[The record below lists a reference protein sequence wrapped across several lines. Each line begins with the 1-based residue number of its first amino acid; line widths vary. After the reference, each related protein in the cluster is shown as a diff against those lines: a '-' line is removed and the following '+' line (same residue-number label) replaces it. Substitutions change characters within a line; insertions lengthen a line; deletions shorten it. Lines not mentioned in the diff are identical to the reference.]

1 VIRNQSL
8 SIQQIGDFAL
18 TPAKTTKNK
27 QGDAVVGRHRGVID
41 QRLVR
46 ALGHPVRVYALT
58 ILNERVA
65 SPNEISK
72 ELGESV
78 GHVSYHIKVLKECEC
93 IELVDT
99 APRRGAMEHYYR
111 ATDRAFLKPEEWAS
125 LPNTIRPGLSAS
137 GLKTIINDA
146 ASALLAGTFDKRI
159 DRHLSWTPMILD
171 EDGWEELKAT
181 LLENLENVLEIQ
193 AKSAARLT
201 KADAAGI
208 PVSVAMLGFE
218 APPSGDGKVA
228 PSKTK
233 AKAKKKKKS

>member
-1 VIRNQSL
+1 
-8 SIQQIGDFAL
+8 L
-18 TPAKTTKNK
+18 TPPKTTETTQDSAK
-27 QGDAVVGRHRGVID
+27 VSRHRGTVD

-46 ALGHPVRVYALT
+46 AMGHQVRMQALI

-111 ATDRAFLKPEEWAS
+111 ATDRAFLDADEWSA
-125 LPNTIRPGLSAS
+125 LPDSIRPGLSAS
-137 GLKTIINDA
+137 GLKTVFNDA

-159 DRHLSWTPMILD
+159 DRHLSWTPMIVD
-171 EDGWEELKAT
+171 EQGWEELKAG
-181 LLENLENVLEIQ
+181 LEEMLGKALEIQ
-193 AKSAARLT
+193 STSAERLA
-201 KADAAGI
+201 KADAPGI
-208 PVSVAMLGFE
+208 PVTVAMMGFE

-228 PSKTK
+228 PSKK
-233 AKAKKKKKS
+233 A

>member
-1 VIRNQSL
+1 
-8 SIQQIGDFAL
+8 L
-18 TPAKTTKNK
+18 TPAKTSKTKPAK
-27 QGDAVVGRHRGVID
+27 AKVSRHRGSVD

-46 ALGHPVRVYALT
+46 ALGHQVRVYALA

-111 ATDRAFLKPEEWAS
+111 ATDRAFLNAEEWAS
-125 LPNTIRPGLSAS
+125 LPDSIRPGLSAS
-137 GLKTIINDA
+137 GLRTIIDDA
-146 ASALLAGTFDKRI
+146 SSALLAGTFDKHA

-171 EDGWEELKAT
+171 DQGWEELKAG
-181 LLENLENVLEIQ
+181 LLEMLEKALAIQ
-193 AKSAARLT
+193 ATSAERLA
-201 KADAAGI
+201 KADAPGM

-233 AKAKKKKKS
+233 S

>member
-1 VIRNQSL
+1 M
-8 SIQQIGDFAL
+8 
-18 TPAKTTKNK
+18 TPAKTSKTK
-27 QGDAVVGRHRGVID
+27 QDDAKVSRHRGTVD

-46 ALGHPVRVYALT
+46 AMGHQVRVQALI

-111 ATDRAFLKPEEWAS
+111 ATDRAFLNAEEWAA
-125 LPNTIRPGLSAS
+125 LPDSIRPGLSAS
-137 GLKTIINDA
+137 GLKTVFNDA

-159 DRHLSWTPMILD
+159 DRHLSWTPMIVD
-171 EDGWEELKAT
+171 EQGWDELNAGLKEM
-181 LLENLENVLEIQ
+181 LERILEIQ
-193 AKSAARLT
+193 GSSAERLA

-208 PVSVAMLGFE
+208 PVTVAMMGFE

-228 PSKTK
+228 PSKVG
-233 AKAKKKKKS
+233 

>member
-1 VIRNQSL
+1 
-8 SIQQIGDFAL
+8 L
-18 TPAKTTKNK
+18 TPAKTTKTK
-27 QGDAVVGRHRGVID
+27 QGDAAVGRHRGVID

-78 GHVSYHIKVLKECEC
+78 GHVSYHIKVLRECEC

-111 ATDRAFLKPEEWAS
+111 ATDRAFLKPEEWSA
-125 LPNTIRPGLSAS
+125 LPDSIRPGLSAS
-137 GLKTIINDA
+137 GLKTVINDA
-146 ASALLAGTFDKRI
+146 ASALLAGTFDKRK

-218 APPSGDGKVA
+218 APSSGDAKVA

-233 AKAKKKKKS
+233 PKKKKKS

>member
-1 VIRNQSL
+1 L
-8 SIQQIGDFAL
+8 
-18 TPAKTTKNK
+18 PAETKAKKSGGKTT
-27 QGDAVVGRHRGVID
+27 RHRGTVD

-46 ALGHPVRVYALT
+46 AMGHQVRVQALT

-78 GHVSYHIKVLKECEC
+78 GHVSYHIKVLRECEC

-111 ATDRAFLKPEEWAS
+111 ATDRAFLDAEEWAA
-125 LPNTIRPGLSAS
+125 LPSTIRPGLSAS
-137 GLKTIINDA
+137 LLKTIINDA
-146 ASALLAGTFDKRI
+146 ASSVLEGTFDKRL

-171 EDGWEELKAT
+171 EDGWEELKAA
-181 LLENLENVLEIQ
+181 LEQTLENVLEIQ
-193 AKSAARLT
+193 ASSAGRLT

-208 PVSVAMLGFE
+208 PISVAMLSFE
-218 APPSGDGKVA
+218 TPPPGGDGKVA
-228 PSKTK
+228 PSKP
-233 AKAKKKKKS
+233 KKKKKS

>member
-1 VIRNQSL
+1 
-8 SIQQIGDFAL
+8 L
-18 TPAKTTKNK
+18 TPAKKTKTK
-27 QGDAVVGRHRGVID
+27 QGDAKVSRHRGTVD

-46 ALGHPVRVYALT
+46 AMGHQVRVHALA

-111 ATDRAFLKPEEWAS
+111 ATDRAFLDAEEWAAIPDS
-125 LPNTIRPGLSAS
+125 IRPGLSAS
-137 GLKTIINDA
+137 ALKTVINDA
-146 ASALLAGTFDKRI
+146 ASSLLAGTFDKRI
-159 DRHLSWTPMILD
+159 DRHLSWTPMIVD
-171 EDGWEELKAT
+171 EQGWEELQVGLREMLGK
-181 LLENLENVLEIQ
+181 VLEIQ
-193 AKSAARLT
+193 GSSAERLA
-201 KADAAGI
+201 KADATGI
-208 PVSVAMLGFE
+208 PVSVAMMGFE

-228 PSKTK
+228 PSK
-233 AKAKKKKKS
+233 KKKS

>member
-1 VIRNQSL
+1 
-8 SIQQIGDFAL
+8 L
-18 TPAKTTKNK
+18 TPAKTSKTPQDNAK
-27 QGDAVVGRHRGVID
+27 VSRHRGTVD

-46 ALGHPVRVYALT
+46 AMGHQVRVQALI

-111 ATDRAFLKPEEWAS
+111 ATDRAFLDADEWAA
-125 LPNTIRPGLSAS
+125 LPDTIRPGLSSS
-137 GLKTIINDA
+137 GLKTVFNDA

-171 EDGWEELKAT
+171 EDGWDELNAGLKEM
-181 LLENLENVLEIQ
+181 LERILEIQ
-193 AKSAARLT
+193 SSSAERLA

-208 PVSVAMLGFE
+208 PVTVAMMGFE

-228 PSKTK
+228 PSK
-233 AKAKKKKKS
+233 AS

>member
-1 VIRNQSL
+1 
-8 SIQQIGDFAL
+8 L
-18 TPAKTTKNK
+18 TPAKTSKK
-27 QGDAVVGRHRGVID
+27 SAAKVSRHRGTVD

-46 ALGHPVRVYALT
+46 AMGHQVRVQALT

-111 ATDRAFLKPEEWAS
+111 ATDRAFLDAEEWAT
-125 LPNTIRPGLSAS
+125 LPSTIRPGLSAS
-137 GLKTIINDA
+137 LLKTVINDA
-146 ASALLAGTFDKRI
+146 ASSVLEGTFDKRI
-159 DRHLSWTPMILD
+159 DRHLSWTPMIVD
-171 EDGWEELKAT
+171 EEGWDELKAG
-181 LLENLENVLEIQ
+181 LEEMLEKVLEIQ
-193 AKSAARLT
+193 TSSAARLA
-201 KADAAGI
+201 KADAAGV
-208 PVSVAMLGFE
+208 PVTVAMMGFE

-228 PSKTK
+228 PSKK
-233 AKAKKKKKS
+233 R